1 MSKTLIRYKN
11 VSVCQK
17 ELCVLSDVSLDFRE
31 GEFVYLIGKVGSGK
45 TSLLKTFY
53 GELPVCMGEA
63 EVLEHD
69 MLLIKRREIPRL
81 RLRMGFVFQD
91 FQLLTDRTVYEN
103 LAFVL
108 YAIGWKDKEAIKERI
123 YQTLSLVDMTN
134 KGYKWPSEL
143 SGGEQQR
150 VAIARAMLNEPQI
163 ILADEPT
170 GNLDEDMGRTIVA
183 LLHGLSRKGSLV
195 VMATHN
201 QLWLHEFPGRVC
213 RCAGHSFREITDE
226 DKENG

>member
-1 MSKTLIRYKN
+1 M
-11 VSVCQK
+11 
-17 ELCVLSDVSLDFRE
+17 E
-31 GEFVYLIGKVGSGK
+31 
-45 TSLLKTFY
+45 
-53 GELPVCMGEA
+53 
-63 EVLEHD
+63 
-69 MLLIKRREIPRL
+69 
-81 RLRMGFVFQD
+81 
-91 FQLLTDRTVYEN
+91 
-103 LAFVL
+103 
-108 YAIGWKDKEAIKERI
+108 DKEAIKERI